1 MFKCFRQNSK
11 KKKFL
16 SKATG
21 NMAAKN
27 DITGDSIQSKI
38 LSKQGRENWDAIF
51 NKNKK
56 MKYLLATATW
66 CGPCQALKKQLEKEN
81 LIGKITVVDID
92 EDREFNKTY
101 EVKTVPQLIIVN
113 DEGYDRFIGSV
124 EILNKLK
131 T

>member
-1 MFKCFRQNSK
+1 MFKYFPLNSRN
-11 KKKFL
+11 KKFL

-81 LIGKITVVDID
+81 LLDKVTLVDID
-92 EDREFNKTY
+92 SDPEFNKNFG
-101 EVKTVPQLIIVN
+101 VKSVPQLIVVN
-113 DEGYDRFIGSV
+113 GESYDRLVGSV
-124 EILNKLK
+124 EIVNKLK

>member
-1 MFKCFRQNSK
+1 MFKCFRQNSRN
-11 KKKFL
+11 KKFL

-101 EVKTVPQLIIVN
+101 EVKTVPQLIVVN
-113 DEGYDRFIGSV
+113 DEGYDRFVGSV

>member
-1 MFKCFRQNSK
+1 MFKYFRQNSRN
-11 KKKFL
+11 KKFL
-16 SKATG
+16 SRATG

-101 EVKTVPQLIIVN
+101 EVKTVPQLIVVN
-113 DEGYDRFIGSV
+113 DEGYDRFVGSV